1 VDAPSLVGRGPAGTG
16 AGRENRCAGRHDHYD
31 FQPRQM
37 INFLRNLILQDFWLK
52 LFSLTLAVLFWFT
65 VFLTHRSE
73 SASLSPLSLV
83 PPQQLVFL
91 GLPVVVMSSAEDV
104 RSVHVEPKEVDVTVQ
119 GDPKILKTL
128 QKKDIRVLVDLT
140 GVEAA
145 QSLRTR
151 IDVSTPLGVTP
162 VKVVPENVQVIFP
175 PKG

>member
-1 VDAPSLVGRGPAGTG
+1 
-16 AGRENRCAGRHDHYD
+16 
-31 FQPRQM
+31 M
-37 INFLRNLILQDFWLK
+37 ITFLRNLIVHDFWLK
-52 LFSLTLAVLFWFT
+52 LFSFTLAVLFWFT

-73 SASLSPLSLV
+73 SASLGKLSLV
-83 PPQQLVFL
+83 PPQQIVFL
-91 GLPVVVMSSAEDV
+91 GLPVIVMSSAEDV
-104 RSVHVEPKEVDVTVQ
+104 RSIRVEPKEVDVTVQ

-140 GVEAA
+140 GVQAA

-175 PKG
+175 PKS

>member
-1 VDAPSLVGRGPAGTG
+1 
-16 AGRENRCAGRHDHYD
+16 
-31 FQPRQM
+31 M

-52 LFSLTLAVLFWFT
+52 LFSFTLAVLFWFT

-73 SASLSPLSLV
+73 SASMGPLSLV

-104 RSVHVEPKEVDVTVQ
+104 RSVRVEPKEVDVTVQ

-140 GVEAA
+140 YIEAA
-145 QSLRTR
+145 QYLRTR
-151 IDVSTPLGVTP
+151 IYVSTPLGVTP

-175 PKG
+175 PKGLTG